1 MFSSYLKIAF
11 RNLSKRMSYSLLN
24 VFGLAIGITCC
35 LLIFQYVSFER
46 SFDRFPKRAGDI
58 VRLRL
63 DSYQQGKLSWKS
75 ATIYPAIGPTMK
87 KDFPEIEDFC
97 RIHDAN
103 LLLSNEEKN
112 VRFSE
117 LKGYFADPSFLH
129 MFNVKLLKGNVA
141 TALTGPDKLLLS
153 ESLSRKYFGTEEPM
167 GKKLV
172 FRDAQFTRV
181 FEVTGVFKDFPVKSH
196 LQVNHL
202 ASYATLA
209 SMVRDDGDTTN
220 ATETSFGWYDF
231 YTYLQ
236 LKPGVDQK
244 KLEAKFP
251 AFCDR
256 YMNSLQWAKTQNYRS
271 ELHLLP
277 LTDIHLYS
285 NYNQEAEVNGNG
297 RAVRFIYLIGFL
309 ILAIAWINYINLAT
323 ARSVERAREVGVRKV
338 MGALRQNLIKQFML
352 ESLLINCIAFLL
364 AICGALILNPA
375 FNRLIGKTVESKFD
389 MLPEFWVLFAAIFIG
404 GTLLSGLYPAFILS
418 GYQPVRVLKGL
429 FKNTSGGLALRK
441 GLIIAQFATSVIL
454 IAGTI
459 IVFQQVSFMRNQPL
473 GANINQTL
481 ILDGAG
487 SIQDSAYQSVFQP
500 FRTSLQ
506 QQPGVKAVTASSS
519 VMGKEIYWTSG
530 IRRLNPPDHAAV
542 TLYILGI
549 DYDFIPGYEMK
560 LAAGRNFSREFRTD
574 TLAALINETAV
585 STLGFKSP
593 EEALN
598 QKLIRR
604 DTFNIVGVVRD
615 FHHEGL
621 QKNIQPQ
628 LILLRP
634 NTRDAYSIKIAS
646 ANMPGTIDAIRKIWS
661 DYFPNDPFNYY
672 FLDEM
677 YDQQYRSDALYGKVF
692 GIFASLAILIACFG
706 LMGLSAYNILQRT
719 KEIGI
724 RKVMGASV
732 RHVLVLLSKDF
743 LLLVVVAF
751 ALAIPVTWAV
761 MHNWLQDFAYRI
773 NIKWWVFGIAGL
785 TALLIAV
792 ITISI
797 QAVKAAIAN
806 PVTSLRTE

>member
-129 MFNVKLLKGNVA
+129 MFNVKLLKGNAA

-172 FRDAQFTRV
+172 FRDPQFTRV

-209 SMVRDDGDTTN
+209 SMVRDDGDTSN

-256 YMNSLQWAKTQNYRS
+256 YMNSLEWAKTQNYRS

-297 RAVRFIYLIGFL
+297 RAVGFIYLIGFL

-364 AICGALILNPA
+364 AICGALLLNPA

-389 MLPEFWVLFAAIFIG
+389 MLPEYWILFAAIFIG

-418 GYQPVRVLKGL
+418 GYQPAKVLKGL

-459 IVFQQVSFMRNQPL
+459 IVFQQVNFMRNQPL

-487 SIQDSAYQSVFQP
+487 SIQDSAYQSIFQP

-519 VMGKEIYWTSG
+519 VMGKEIYWTNG

-585 STLGFKSP
+585 SRLGFKSA

-598 QKLIRR
+598 QKLIRG
-604 DTFNIVGVVRD
+604 DTLNIVGVVRD

-634 NTRDAYSIKIAS
+634 NTRDAYSIKITS

-792 ITISI
+792 ITISF

>member
-11 RNLSKRMSYSLLN
+11 RNLSKRMGYSLLN
-24 VFGLAIGITCC
+24 VIGLAIGITCC

-46 SFDRFPKRAGDI
+46 SYDRFPKRANDI

-63 DSYQQGKLSWKS
+63 DSYQQGQLAWKS
-75 ATIYPAIGPTMK
+75 ATIYPAIGPNMK
-87 KDFPEIEDFC
+87 KDFPEVEDFC
-97 RIHDAN
+97 RLHDAD

-112 VRFSE
+112 VKFNE
-117 LKGYFADPSFLH
+117 LKGYYADPSFLK
-129 MFNVKLLKGNVA
+129 MFNVQLVSGNA
-141 TALTGPDKLLLS
+141 NTALNGPDKLLLS
-153 ESLSRKYFGTEEPM
+153 ESLSRKYFGTQEPM

-172 FRDAQFTRV
+172 FRRPEMTRV
-181 FEVTGVFKDFPVKSH
+181 FEVTGVFKDFPAKSH

-209 SMVRDDGDTTN
+209 SMVRDNGDTTN
-220 ATETSFGWYDF
+220 STETSFGWYDF

-244 KLEAKFP
+244 KFESKFQ

-256 YMNSLQWAKTQNYRS
+256 YMNSQEWAKKYNYRS

-277 LTDIHLYS
+277 LTHIHLYS

-297 RAVRFIYLIGFL
+297 RAVGFIYLIGFL
-309 ILAIAWINYINLAT
+309 IMAIAWINYINLAT

-352 ESLLINCIAFLL
+352 ESLVINCIAFLL
-364 AICGALILNPA
+364 AIFAAVLLNPA
-375 FNRLIGKTVESKFD
+375 FSRLIGKTSESQFG
-389 MLPEFWVLFAAIFIG
+389 MLPEYWILFAAIFIG
-404 GTLLSGLYPAFILS
+404 GTLLSGLYPSFILS
-418 GYQPVRVLKGL
+418 GYQPVKVLKGL

-459 IVFQQVSFMRNQPL
+459 IVFQQVRFMRNQPL

-481 ILDGAG
+481 ILDGAA
-487 SIQDSAYQSVFQP
+487 SIQDSSYESVFQP
-500 FRTSLQ
+500 FKSSLQ
-506 QQPGVKAVTASSS
+506 QLPAVKTVTASTS

-542 TLYILGI
+542 TLYHLGI
-549 DYDFIPGYEMK
+549 DYDFIPAYQMK
-560 LAAGRNFSREFRTD
+560 MAAGRNFSRDFKSD
-574 TLAALINETAV
+574 SLGAILNETAV
-585 STLGFKSP
+585 LRLGFKNA

-604 DTFNIVGVVRD
+604 DTLTIVGVVKD

-621 QKNIQPQ
+621 QKTIEPQ
-628 LILLRP
+628 IILLRP
-634 NTRDAYSIKIAS
+634 DTRNAYSIKIAT
-646 ANMPGTIDAIRKIWS
+646 ANMQGTIETIRKIWS

-672 FLDEM
+672 FLDES
-677 YDQQYRSDALYGKVF
+677 YNQQYRADALYGKVF

-724 RKVMGASV
+724 RKVMGASIGN
-732 RHVLVLLSKDF
+732 VLYILSKQF
-743 LLLVVVAF
+743 LLLVIVAF
-751 ALAIPVTWAV
+751 ALAIPVTWWI

-773 NIKWWVFGIAGL
+773 NIKWWVFGVAGALALTIA
-785 TALLIAV
+785 AV
-792 ITISI
+792 TVSF
-797 QAVKAAIAN
+797 QAIKAAMAN
-806 PVTSLRTE
+806 PIQSLRTE

>member
-11 RNLSKRMSYSLLN
+11 RNLSKRMGYSLLN
-24 VFGLAIGITCC
+24 IVGLAIGITCC

-46 SFDRFPKRAGDI
+46 SYDRFPKRANDI

-87 KDFPEIEDFC
+87 KDFPEVEDFC
-97 RIHDAN
+97 RLIDAE

-112 VRFSE
+112 VRFNE
-117 LKGYFADPSFLH
+117 LKGYYADPSFLK
-129 MFNVKLLKGNVA
+129 MFDVQLLSGDVN
-141 TALTGPDKLLLS
+141 TALNGPDKLLLS
-153 ESLSRKYFGTEEPM
+153 ETLSKKYFGTEEPM

-172 FRDAQFTRV
+172 FRDPGFTRV
-181 FEVTGVFKDFPVKSH
+181 FQITGVFKDFPVKSH

-202 ASYATLA
+202 ASYATLS
-209 SMVRDDGDTTN
+209 SMVRDQGDTTN

-244 KLEAKFP
+244 KFESKFP

-256 YMNSLQWAKTQNYRS
+256 YLNSQEWAKTHNYRS

-297 RAVRFIYLIGFL
+297 RAVGFIYLIGFL
-309 ILAIAWINYINLAT
+309 IMAIAWINYINLAT

-338 MGALRQNLIKQFML
+338 MGALRGNLIKQFML
-352 ESLLINCIAFLL
+352 ESLVINCIAFLFAIL
-364 AICGALILNPA
+364 AAILVNPA
-375 FNRLIGKTVESKFD
+375 FSRLIGKTAESQFG
-389 MLPEFWVLFAAIFIG
+389 MLTEYWLLFVAIFIG

-418 GYQPVRVLKGL
+418 GYQPVKVLKGL

-473 GANINQTL
+473 GANIIQTL
-481 ILDGAG
+481 ILDGAA
-487 SIQDSAYQSVFQP
+487 SIQDSAYQSIFQP
-500 FRTSLQ
+500 FKSSLQ
-506 QQPGVKAVTASSS
+506 QLPAVKTVTASTS

-530 IRRLNPPDHAAV
+530 IRRVNPPGHAAV
-542 TLYILGI
+542 TLYHLGI
-549 DYDFIPGYEMK
+549 DYDFIPAYEMK
-560 LAAGRNFSREFRTD
+560 MAAGRNFSRDFKSD
-574 TLAALINETAV
+574 SLAVLLNETAV
-585 STLGFKSP
+585 SRLGFKSA

-598 QKLIRR
+598 EKLIRR
-604 DTFNIVGVVRD
+604 DTLTIIGVVKN

-621 QKNIQPQ
+621 QKTIEPQ
-628 LILLRP
+628 IILLRP
-634 NTRDAYSIKIAS
+634 NTRTAYSIKIAA
-646 ANMPGTIDAIRKIWS
+646 ANVPGTIESIRKTWS

-672 FLDEM
+672 FLDES
-677 YDQQYRSDALYGKVF
+677 YDQQYRADALYGRVF
-692 GIFASLAILIACFG
+692 SIFASLAILIACFG

-732 RHVLVLLSKDF
+732 GHVLFLLSKQF
-743 LLLVVVAF
+743 LLLVIVAF
-751 ALAIPVTWAV
+751 ALAIPVTWWV
-761 MHNWLQDFAYRI
+761 MYNWLQDFAYRI
-773 NIKWWVFGIAGL
+773 DIKWWVFGVAGVLAL
-785 TALLIAV
+785 TIAV
-792 ITISI
+792 VTVCL
-797 QAVKAAIAN
+797 QAVKAALAN
-806 PVTSLRTE
+806 PVKSLRTE

>member
-1 MFSSYLKIAF
+1 MFRNYLKLAF
-11 RNLSKRMSYSLLN
+11 RNLSKRMGYSLLN
-24 VFGLAIGITCC
+24 IIGLAIGITCC

-46 SFDRFPKRAGDI
+46 SYDRFPKRAKDI

-63 DSYQQGKLSWKS
+63 DSYQQGKLAWKS

-87 KDFPEIEDFC
+87 KDFPEVEDFC
-97 RIHDAN
+97 RLHDAE

-112 VRFSE
+112 VRFNE
-117 LKGYFADPSFLH
+117 LKGYFADPSFLK
-129 MFNVKLLKGNVA
+129 MFNVQLLSGNPE
-141 TALTGPDKLLLS
+141 TALDAPDKLLLS
-153 ESLSRKYFGTEEPM
+153 ESLSKKYFGTQEPM
-167 GKKLV
+167 GKKLL
-172 FRDAQFTRV
+172 FRDPQFTRV
-181 FEVTGVFKDFPVKSH
+181 FQVTGVFKDFPVKSH
-196 LQVNHL
+196 LLVDHI

-209 SMVRDDGDTTN
+209 SMVRENGDTTN
-220 ATETSFGWYDF
+220 STETSFGWYDF

-251 AFCDR
+251 AFCAR
-256 YMNSLQWAKTQNYRS
+256 YMDNQDWAKANNYKR

-297 RAVRFIYLIGFL
+297 RAVGFIYMIGFL
-309 ILAIAWINYINLAT
+309 IMAIAWINYINLAT
-323 ARSVERAREVGVRKV
+323 ARSVERAREVGLRKV
-338 MGALRQNLIKQFML
+338 MGALRQNLVKQFML
-352 ESLLINCIAFLL
+352 ESLLINCIAVMIAAL
-364 AICGALILNPA
+364 AAVLTTPV
-375 FNRLIGKTVESKFD
+375 FNRLIGRTAGSQFG
-389 MLPEFWVLFAAIFIG
+389 MLPEYWLLFALIFIG

-418 GYQPVRVLKGL
+418 GYQPVKVLKGL

-481 ILDGAG
+481 ILDGAA
-487 SIQDSAYQSVFQP
+487 SVRDSAYESVFQP
-500 FRTSLQ
+500 FKSSLQ
-506 QQPGVKAVTASSS
+506 QLPAVKTVTASTS
-519 VMGKEIYWTSG
+519 VMGKEIYWTTG
-530 IRRLNPPDHAAV
+530 IRRLNPPEHAAV
-542 TLYILGI
+542 TLYHLGI
-549 DYDFIPGYEMK
+549 DYDFIPSYEMK
-560 LAAGRNFSREFRTD
+560 LAAGRNFSRDFKSD
-574 TLAALINETAV
+574 SLGAILNETAV
-585 STLGFKSP
+585 SRLGFKNA

-604 DTFNIVGVVRD
+604 DTLTIIGVVKD

-621 QKNIQPQ
+621 QKTIEPQ
-628 LILLRP
+628 IILLRP
-634 NTRDAYSIKIAS
+634 NTRNAYSIKIAS
-646 ANMPGTIDAIRKIWS
+646 ANMPATVEAIRKIWS

-672 FLDEM
+672 FLDES
-677 YDQQYRSDALYGKVF
+677 YNQQYRADALYGKVF

-732 RHVLVLLSKDF
+732 GHVLYILSKQF
-743 LLLVVVAF
+743 LLLVIIAF
-751 ALAIPVTWAV
+751 ALAIPVTWWI
-761 MHNWLQDFAYRI
+761 MYSWLQDFAYRI
-773 NIKWWVFGIAGL
+773 DIQWWVFGVAGVLALTIAIVTVSL
-785 TALLIAV
+785 
-792 ITISI
+792 
-797 QAVKAAIAN
+797 QAVKAAMAN
-806 PVTSLRTE
+806 PVKSLRTE

>member
-46 SFDRFPKRAGDI
+46 SYDRFPKKAADI

-97 RIHDAN
+97 RLHDAN

-112 VRFSE
+112 VRFNE

-129 MFNVKLLKGNVA
+129 MFNVQLLKGNAA
-141 TALTGPDKLLLS
+141 TALAGPDKLLLS

-172 FRDAQFTRV
+172 FRDPQFTRV

-209 SMVRDDGDTTN
+209 SMIRDDGDTTN

-236 LKPGVDQK
+236 LKPGVDQEK
-244 KLEAKFP
+244 FEAKFP
-251 AFCDR
+251 AFCER
-256 YMNSLQWAKTQNYRS
+256 YMDNQEWAKTNNYKR

-297 RAVRFIYLIGFL
+297 RAVGFIYLIGFL

-338 MGALRQNLIKQFML
+338 MGALRQNLIRQFML

-364 AICGALILNPA
+364 AIGGALFLNPA
-375 FNRLIGKTVESKFD
+375 FNRMIGKTVESNFG
-389 MLPEFWVLFAAIFIG
+389 MLPEYWLLFAAIFVG
-404 GTLLSGLYPAFILS
+404 GTLASGLYPAFILS
-418 GYQPVRVLKGL
+418 GYQPVKVLKGL

-441 GLIIAQFATSVIL
+441 GLIIVQFATSVIL

-481 ILDGAG
+481 ILDGAA
-487 SIQDSAYQSVFQP
+487 SIQDSSYQSIFQP
-500 FRTSLQ
+500 FRTALQ

-519 VMGKEIYWTSG
+519 VMGKEIYWTNG

-549 DYDFIPGYEMK
+549 DYDFIPTYEMK

-585 STLGFKSP
+585 STLGFKSA

-604 DTFNIVGVVRD
+604 DTLNIVGVVRD
-615 FHHEGL
+615 VHHEGL

-646 ANMPGTIDAIRKIWS
+646 ANIPGTIDAIGKIWS

-792 ITISI
+792 ITISF